1 MVVTWRGGVR
11 RYERRS
17 VLLHT
22 KDGGSF
28 RGVLAHAYR
37 DCMVL
42 TNVTT
47 WSGTDPVPLGG
58 EVVVGCENISFFQTV
73 TRDDDARDG

>member
-1 MVVTWRGGVR
+1 MRFSAGVR

-22 KDGGSF
+22 RDGGSF
-28 RGVLAHAYR
+28 RGVLAHAYK

-42 TNVTT
+42 RHVTT
-47 WSGTDPVPLGG
+47 WSGTDAVPLGG
-58 EVVVGCENISFFQTV
+58 EVVVACENISFFQTV
-73 TRDDDARDG
+73 TADDDARDG